1 MAEGMDFDMKE
12 FLDRQ
17 GLSVQDVEL
26 LSKVELRAV
35 SDYVWVSMTSGMR
48 KSRRLL
54 RLLSF
59 TWVYNRG

>member
-26 LSKVELRAV
+26 FSKVELRAV

-59 TWVYNRG
+59 TWV

>member
-59 TWVYNRG
+59 TWV